1 MWVALCRVELH
12 FPGARSLKDK
22 RRSLRRVCERA
33 HARWRVSIAEVD
45 HQDLHQR
52 AAVGIAAVSGD
63 RSELERLLRALRDL
77 IEEHLD
83 GYVAQWDEDIQGF

>member
-22 RRSLRRVCERA
+22 RRALRRVSERA
-33 HARWRVSIAEVD
+33 HARWRVSVAEVD
-45 HQDLHQR
+45 HQDLRQR
-52 AAVGIAAVSGD
+52 AALGLAAVSGD
-63 RSELERLLRALRDL
+63 RGELERLLHALRDL
-77 IEEHLD
+77 FDEHLD